1 MNKFDA
7 LKMFQGWPPEWQ
19 RLCAE
24 YWIETGE
31 VEPKFV
37 LAFPKQTAGDLVQR
51 GVSMPS
57 DQPKTVLTYPREAA
71 KVAAVKPARNFMR
84 YTRDELTEVDSHVS
98 EGRGPSEVA
107 RIMDKKY
114 PRQRT
119 IDAWEKMANRIK
131 KVGLQAMLD
140 RAIDV
145 EFK

>member
-1 MNKFDA
+1 MNKFEA
-7 LKMFQGWPPEWQ
+7 LKQFQAWPPEWQ

-31 VEPKFV
+31 VDPKFV
-37 LAFPKQTAGDLVQR
+37 LAFPKQTAGELVQR
-51 GVSMPS
+51 GVSTPF
-57 DQPKTVLTYPREAA
+57 DQPKAA
-71 KVAAVKPARNFMR
+71 KVAAVRPARNQMR
-84 YTRDELTEVDSHVS
+84 YTRDELTEADSHVS

-119 IDAWEKMANRIK
+119 IDAWEKMANRIN

>member
-1 MNKFDA
+1 MNKFEA
-7 LKMFQGWPPEWQ
+7 LKQFQAWPPEWQ
-19 RLCAE
+19 RLCADC
-24 YWIETGE
+24 WIETGE
-31 VEPKFV
+31 VDPKFV
-37 LAFPKQTAGDLVQR
+37 LAFPKQAAGELAQR
-51 GVSMPS
+51 GAAMPS
-57 DQPKTVLTYPREAA
+57 DQPKAA
-71 KVAAVKPARNFMR
+71 KVAAKPARNFMR